1 MPLGKLAEIVLENF
15 QPGGKVVNF
24 AVVIVVGGGGMG
36 GVTPPPLD
44 DLEQLNKIIK
54 NRSVIYFFS
63 IQTFIFINFYK

>member
-24 AVVIVVGGGGMG
+24 AVVIVVGGVGMG

-44 DLEQLNKIIK
+44 DFEQLNKIIK
-54 NRSVIYFFS
+54 KRSVIYFFS
-63 IQTFIFINFYK
+63 IRTFIFVISYK

>member
-24 AVVIVVGGGGMG
+24 AVVIVFGGVGMS

-54 NRSVIYFFS
+54 KRSVIYFFS
-63 IQTFIFINFYK
+63 IQTFIFVNFYK

>member
-1 MPLGKLAEIVLENF
+1 VE
-15 QPGGKVVNF
+15 
-24 AVVIVVGGGGMG
+24 GGGGMG

>member
-24 AVVIVVGGGGMG
+24 AVVIVVGGGMG